1 MSGKTTFT
9 IIKPYAVEHGFTGS
23 ILARINEAG
32 FRISAMKYTQ
42 MSQKQ
47 AAQFYEIHKCKP
59 FFKSLVSFM
68 SSGPVVVAIL
78 EKENAVED
86 YRILIGATDP
96 SKAEK
101 GTIRQLFGQSIQ
113 QNAVHGS
120 DTDKN
125 AQKEASF
132 FFAAIERF

>member
-1 MSGKTTFT
+1 MSGNITFT

-23 ILARINEAG
+23 ILAKINNAG
-32 FRISAMKYTQ
+32 FKISAMKYLQ
-42 MSQKQ
+42 MSTKI
-47 AAQFYEIHKCKP
+47 ASDFYAIHKERP
-59 FFKSLVSFM
+59 FFNRLVSFM

-78 EKENAVED
+78 EKEHAVND
-86 YRILIGATDP
+86 YRMLIGATDP

-120 DTDKN
+120 DSDEN
-125 AQKEASF
+125 AQKEADY